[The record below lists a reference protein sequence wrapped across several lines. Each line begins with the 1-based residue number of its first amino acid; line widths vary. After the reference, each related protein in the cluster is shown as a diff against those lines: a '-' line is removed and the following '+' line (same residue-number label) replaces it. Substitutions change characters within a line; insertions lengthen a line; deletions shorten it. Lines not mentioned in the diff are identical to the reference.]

1 MKKTL
6 VMAMISAV
14 MLSMAGCGNNAQP
27 AADTAETAATD
38 AAADAAEEAG
48 TEAAEAESTEE
59 AAEADAA
66 DEAKSDGVMTYEEY
80 LAADI
85 DSEVTVETYIQAKQ
99 GWWEDNGQGVAT
111 FYTQDAEGG
120 YFIYNMPCSE
130 EDYNDKLTVGAKIK
144 VTGYKAEWSGEVE
157 IMDATYE
164 VEDGTYVAEPLDVT
178 DSLGSDDLEKY
189 MNQSIAM
196 KGLKVEAS
204 KDANGE
210 DAAFLY
216 NYDGSGTEGD
226 DLYFNVSANGA
237 TYTFT
242 VESYLCGK
250 DTDVYKAVENLNIG
264 DTIDIEGF
272 LYWYEGA
279 QPHVTSVTVE

>member
-27 AADTAETAATD
+27 AATE
-38 AAADAAEEAG
+38 AAADAAEEAS

-59 AAEADAA
+59 AAEAVAA

-189 MNQSIAM
+189 MN
-196 KGLKVEAS
+196 
-204 KDANGE
+204 
-210 DAAFLY
+210 
-216 NYDGSGTEGD
+216 
-226 DLYFNVSANGA
+226 
-237 TYTFT
+237 
-242 VESYLCGK
+242 
-250 DTDVYKAVENLNIG
+250 
-264 DTIDIEGF
+264 
-272 LYWYEGA
+272 
-279 QPHVTSVTVE
+279 

>member
-1 MKKTL
+1 MKKFLTLLLAL
-6 VMAMISAV
+6 VMA
-14 MLSMAGCGNNAQP
+14 LSIVGCGQTNTEP
-27 AADTAETAATD
+27 DTPDTPDDGGD
-38 AAADAAEEAG
+38 AAVTVMTHAEF
-48 TEAAEAESTEE
+48 
-59 AAEADAA
+59 DAA
-66 DEAKSDGVMTYEEY
+66 DV
-80 LAADI
+80 
-85 DSEVTVETYIQAKQ
+85 DSPVTVETYIQARQ
-99 GWWEDNGQGVAT
+99 GWWEKDGVGVAT
-111 FYTQDAEGG
+111 FYTQADDGA
-120 YFIYNMPCSE
+120 YFLYNMPCSK
-130 EDYNDKLTVGAKIK
+130 EDYDSLLVDGAKLR
-144 VTGYKAEWSGEVE
+144 VSGYKAEWSGEVE

-178 DSLGSDDLEKY
+178 SSLGSDDLEKY

>member
-27 AADTAETAATD
+27 AAD
-38 AAADAAEEAG
+38 AAEEAS
-48 TEAAEAESTEE
+48 TEAAEAESTEK
-59 AAEADAA
+59 AAEAGAA

-226 DLYFNVSANGA
+226 DLYFNVSANGT